1 MTVPTP
7 FWALFLLATAA
18 VLLTIVLFAVRDIL
32 RRRRMERAIR
42 DRLTGAYSSDFVHEV
57 YEAEL
62 RRAARTG
69 VPFSVAFLALHERD
83 GSKTAVGAQVAL
95 AKWLH
100 RNIRSSDYVGR
111 LGNEEFVLVLPE
123 TWEDDAADLLRR
135 ISTSIRYSPSSGGR
149 EVNLTWDSSVATWSP
164 EHPAVWEAA
173 RERLHPRPEAPPT
186 PGMSLGNA

>member
-7 FWALFLLATAA
+7 FWAFFLLATAA
-18 VLLTIVLFAVRDIL
+18 VLLTIALFAVRDIL
-32 RRRRMERAIR
+32 RRRQLERAIR
-42 DRLTGAYSSDFVHEV
+42 DGLTGSYSSDFIREV

-83 GSKTAVGAQVAL
+83 GSKTAVGAQVAM
-95 AKWLH
+95 ARWLH

-111 LGNEEFVLVLPE
+111 LGNEEFALVLPE

-135 ISTSIRYSPSSGGR
+135 ISTSLRYSPSGNGK
-149 EVNLTWDSSVATWSP
+149 EVTLTWDSVVATWSP
-164 EHPAVWEAA
+164 DHPAVWEAVL
-173 RERLHPRPEAPPT
+173 ERLHARPRPSANPDMS
-186 PGMSLGNA
+186 PGVS